1 MQRLGRYEQGDGV
14 TQLLRAARVSSTL
27 WCRSELGA
35 PWGLAIE
42 ARAMPTFHV
51 VASGE
56 CWLDVDGVPMRRLG
70 AGDLVVLP
78 HGDAHALRDDPCT
91 RVTLLDDLL
100 AATPVD
106 GGRLRH
112 GGEGTRTEL
121 LCGAFTLEGRQTN
134 PVLAALPRVVH
145 VQAAETV
152 AWTLTM
158 LGAEL
163 ASPAPGAEAMT
174 ARLTDVLVTHAL
186 RAALQGTD
194 AVHDSIVAPA
204 VRLVN
209 EHPER
214 SWTLDELAR
223 SVALSRSAFSDRFR
237 RATGEAP
244 MRYLSRVRLTR
255 AAGYLRGTDATLG
268 EIAAVC
274 GYSSEFTFSR
284 AFKRAFGVPP
294 GRFRSAEDRLA

>member
-1 MQRLGRYEQGDGV
+1 VERLGRFVEGDGV
-14 TQLLRAARVSSTL
+14 TELLRAARVSSSL

-35 PWGLAIE
+35 PWGLAIQGRE
-42 ARAMPTFHV
+42 LPTFHV
-51 VASGE
+51 VASGA
-56 CWLDVDGVPMRRLG
+56 CWLDVDGLAMRQLAG
-70 AGDLVVLP
+70 GDLVVLP
-78 HGDAHALRDDPCT
+78 HGDAHALRDDPAT
-91 RVTLLDDLL
+91 PVMLLDDLL
-100 AATPVD
+100 ADTPVD
-106 GGRLRH
+106 GGHLRH
-112 GGEGTRTEL
+112 GGGGARTEL
-121 LCGAFTLEGRQTN
+121 LCGAFSLDGRHTN

-145 VQAAETV
+145 VQATETV

-163 ASPAPGAEAMT
+163 ASPAPGSEAMT
-174 ARLTDVLVTHAL
+174 TRLTDVLVTHAL
-186 RAALQGTD
+186 RAALEESD
-194 AVHDSIVAPA
+194 AVRDSVVAPA

-214 SWTLDELAR
+214 GWTLEELAR
-223 SVALSRSAFSDRFR
+223 SVALSRSAFSERFR

-255 AAGYLRGTDATLG
+255 AAGYLRGSDATLG

-284 AFKRAFGVPP
+284 AFKRAFGVAP
-294 GRFRSAEDRLA
+294 GRFRSADDRLG

>member
-1 MQRLGRYEQGDGV
+1 MQRLGRFEQGDGV
-14 TQLLRAARVSSTL
+14 TELLRAARVQSTL

-35 PWGLAIE
+35 PWGLGIE
-42 ARAMPTFHV
+42 AHGEPAFHV

-56 CWLDVDGVPMRRLG
+56 CWLEVDGLPMRHLA

-78 HGDAHALRDDPCT
+78 HGDAHALRDDPAS
-91 RVTLLDDLL
+91 RLTLLEDLL
-100 AATPVD
+100 ARTPVD

-112 GGEGTRTEL
+112 GGRGACTEL
-121 LCGAFTLEGRQTN
+121 LCGAFTLDGRQAN

-145 VQAAETV
+145 AA
-152 AWTLTM
+152 AAGPIAGTLALLRT
-158 LGAEL
+158 EL

-186 RAALQGTD
+186 RTALDGAAT
-194 AVHDSIVAPA
+194 VRDSVVAPA

-209 EHPER
+209 DQPER
-214 SWTLDELAR
+214 AWTVEQLAR
-223 SVALSRSAFSDRFR
+223 SVALSRSAFTDRFR

-255 AAGYLRGTDATLG
+255 AAEYLHATDATLG
-268 EIAAVC
+268 EIASAC

-284 AFKRAFGVPP
+284 AFKRAFGIAP
-294 GRFRSAEDRLA
+294 GRFRADGDRLA